1 MSDKLKSRKLWAFI
15 GIVALVLANFI
26 FRLGMPSED
35 VLYLVIASASYIL
48 GQGYVDAKQQKVDVL
63 PSADLA
69 NSVTNIIQAEI
80 AKTGFGK
87 NLPMEEILAMFKT
100 ILGEELPKIN
110 TFTISPAVVTAPA
123 AVPTASEVVADPA
136 PTVDYAQQPA

>member
-15 GIVALVLANFI
+15 GIVALVMANFV
-26 FRLGMPSED
+26 FKLGMPTED
-35 VLYLVIASASYIL
+35 VLYLVMASASYIL

-63 PSADLA
+63 PSADFA

-87 NLPMEEILAMFKT
+87 NLPMEEILAMFQG
-100 ILGEELPKIN
+100 IMSQELSKVN
-110 TFTISPAVVTAPA
+110 TFTISPAVVTTVPEVTPIAQEVAPA
-123 AVPTASEVVADPA
+123 QVDPI
-136 PTVDYAQQPA
+136 QQPA

>member
-15 GIVALVLANFI
+15 ATFVIALANFV
-26 FRLGMPSED
+26 FGLGMPAQD
-35 VLYLVIASASYIL
+35 VLYLVGLTASYLL

-69 NSVTNIIQAEI
+69 NSLTNIIQAEI

-87 NLPMEEILAMFKT
+87 NLPMEEIFDMFRGIMKQ
-100 ILGEELPKIN
+100 ELSSVN
-110 TFTISPAVVTAPA
+110 TFTISPAVVTPVPD
-123 AVPTASEVVADPA
+123 AVPTTPEVASEPSPVDPI
-136 PTVDYAQQPA
+136 QQPA

>member
-15 GIVALVLANFI
+15 GIVALVMANFV
-26 FRLGMPSED
+26 FKLGMPTED

-100 ILGEELPKIN
+100 IMSQELSKIN
-110 TFTISPAVVTAPA
+110 TFTISPAVAA
-123 AVPTASEVVADPA
+123 AVVDVTDPV
-136 PTVDYAQQPA
+136 PVIVPVQQQA

>member
-15 GIVALVLANFI
+15 GIVALVMANFV
-26 FRLGMPSED
+26 FKLGMPTED

-87 NLPMEEILAMFKT
+87 NLPMEEILSMFKT
-100 ILGEELPKIN
+100 IMSQELSKIN
-110 TFTISPAVVTAPA
+110 TFTISPAVAAA
-123 AVPTASEVVADPA
+123 AVDVTDPV
-136 PTVDYAQQPA
+136 PVIVPVQQQA